1 MSRRPPL
8 LQVATPGC
16 RCTGNT
22 NILPNPHRHF
32 HQKRLKVEHEFRS
45 KESCSSVHVG
55 LDAMLSLESTSQ
67 SGHKG
72 DQYRTEGLAVAFPD
86 DGFVILPELIS
97 LQACDELIET
107 ISTTAPGKPGSRS
120 LLGLP
125 AVDRTA
131 VELQRQL
138 ITMGLMSEAHQ
149 VVQCSLFAKGVDA
162 TWSVTPHQD
171 LSIPVSD
178 RVEAPGWS
186 GWSRKENVWFVQP
199 PTSILEKLVAVRL
212 QLDDHASETGPLEV
226 VPGSH
231 ANGRMTSASVSQHA
245 AHRVSC
251 IVPRGGVLV
260 MRPLLIHSSSKPRS
274 STPRRVLHYLCGPP
288 LPAGISWATL
298 RR

>member
-1 MSRRPPL
+1 
-8 LQVATPGC
+8 
-16 RCTGNT
+16 
-22 NILPNPHRHF
+22 
-32 HQKRLKVEHEFRS
+32 
-45 KESCSSVHVG
+45 
-55 LDAMLSLESTSQ
+55 
-67 SGHKG
+67 
-72 DQYRTEGLAVAFPD
+72 VAFPD
-86 DGFVILPELIS
+86 GGFVILPELIS

-125 AVDRTA
+125 AVDRA
-131 VELQRQL
+131 AAELQRRL
-138 ITMGLMSEAHQ
+138 IAMGLMSEAHQ

-171 LSIPVSD
+171 RSIPVSD

-226 VPGSH
+226 VPGS
-231 ANGRMTSASVSQHA
+231 
-245 AHRVSC
+245 
-251 IVPRGGVLV
+251 
-260 MRPLLIHSSSKPRS
+260 PLLIHSSSKPRS
-274 STPRRVLHYLCGPP
+274 STPRRVLHYLYGLP